1 MVYNN
6 VYCKFYTK
14 VFDKLKVFDTVSFI
28 ELEKLFLKVNKE
40 LIESK
45 EWEVQGNINGDFFT
59 KKVAKN
65 SNGTEKYIFDKGSLS
80 KKYRNSYLN
89 IKPCI
94 TGKSISKEQYFNS
107 KYILLSIPKEII
119 NNYQLSSISS
129 DSLDIVRE
137 FVRDVEDTCGWEGD
151 WKEVQKIYDLRCSS
165 EDWRSDFSFEW
176 YTSMKE
182 DGIIFPAFFLDEAFL
197 TRGTHR
203 SYLGALA
210 GYDYLFFVKYNKNNF
225 ECISGRSNREKH
237 RLLGKLN
244 PGYWNGDRISLNVD
258 VKNKSIVY
266 KLYNQNKIIG
276 NFKL

>member
-1 MVYNN
+1 MEYNN
-6 VYCKFYTK
+6 VYCKFYTEI
-14 VFDKLKVFDTVSFI
+14 FDELKVFDTISFI
-28 ELEKLFLKVNKE
+28 ELEKLYLKVNKQ

-45 EWEVQGNINGDFFT
+45 DWIAQDSINGDSFT
-59 KKVAKN
+59 KKIAKN
-65 SNGTEKYIFDKGSLS
+65 SDGSEKYIFDKGSFS

-94 TGKSISKEQYFNS
+94 TGKSVSKESYYNS
-107 KYILLSIPKEII
+107 EYIFLTIPKEII

-151 WKEVQKIYDLRCSS
+151 WKEVEKIYDIRCGS

-210 GYDYLFFVKYNKNNF
+210 GYDYLFFIKYEKDKF
-225 ECISGRSNREKH
+225 ENISGRKSHNKH

-244 PGYWNGDRISLNVD
+244 QGYWNGDRLSLNVD

-276 NFKL
+276 KLKL